1 MLPRRKC
8 LVPLM
13 QRLMQDYVLGTNDE
27 AGVGLLVRSGHY
39 EADLLKRRMKPCY
52 WPAAQHRILR
62 ATWFM
67 EKGSDWVPLR
77 VRHLILYIVTPC

>member
-1 MLPRRKC
+1 M
-8 LVPLM
+8 
-13 QRLMQDYVLGTNDE
+13 LGTEQEGE
-27 AGVGLLVRSGHY
+27 AGLLLRSGHY

-67 EKGSDWVPLR
+67 DKGSDRVPLR
-77 VRHLILYIVTPC
+77 VRCPLPAFD